1 VDRNH
6 LRRSR
11 FFITW
16 TVFAV
21 AVLVLQLGSRIDR
34 LVVGAIWLALVF
46 LPVERCIHQLA
57 RRMARTVSL
66 RYILLSGIALI
77 WAWASSRFRGGGGPF
92 HIQFAGIWRGY
103 PFPFEEWYWSQGGES
118 LITWSREIHWFGL
131 LGDLIFPA
139 VAFLVVLRWL
149 QRSGAPVDGPRA
161 LLLVVFTMV
170 FTWFNVELWI
180 GGLPLTLA
188 GPPPPFRP
196 PAYFSSSITL
206 GFPLIFWNG
215 FISEPKFRLIAANV
229 AIGLCAWTG
238 LYWARPIAKRRS

>member
-1 VDRNH
+1 
-6 LRRSR
+6 
-11 FFITW
+11 
-16 TVFAV
+16 
-21 AVLVLQLGSRIDR
+21 
-34 LVVGAIWLALVF
+34 
-46 LPVERCIHQLA
+46 
-57 RRMARTVSL
+57 MARTVSL

-238 LYWARPIAKRRS
+238 LYWARSIAKRRS